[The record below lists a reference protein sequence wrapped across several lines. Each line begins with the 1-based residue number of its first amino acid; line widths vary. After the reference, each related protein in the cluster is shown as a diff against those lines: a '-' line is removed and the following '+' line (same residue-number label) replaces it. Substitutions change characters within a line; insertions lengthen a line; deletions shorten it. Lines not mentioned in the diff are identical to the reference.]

1 MQQPPGFI
9 NVELS
14 NLVCKLHK
22 PLYGLKQAPRAWYDK
37 IDAYFLKNGLKG
49 CISDPNMDVQNF
61 GTNILIV
68 VLYVNDLIIPSIQ
81 LTLIQ
86 NLKSNIQKQF
96 EMTDLGL
103 LHYFLGLQIWHM
115 ADGMFLS

>member
-9 NVELS
+9 NAESS

-22 PLYGLKQAPRAWYDK
+22 SLYGLKQAPRVWYDK
-37 IDAYFLKNGLKG
+37 IDAYFLKNGFKR
-49 CISDPNMDVQNF
+49 CISDPNLYVHNF

-68 VLYVNDLIIPSIQ
+68 VLYVDDLIITSIQ

-86 NLKSNIQKQF
+86 NLESDLQKQF

-103 LHYFLGLQIWHM
+103 LHYFLRLQIWHM
-115 ADGMFLS
+115 EYGMFLS